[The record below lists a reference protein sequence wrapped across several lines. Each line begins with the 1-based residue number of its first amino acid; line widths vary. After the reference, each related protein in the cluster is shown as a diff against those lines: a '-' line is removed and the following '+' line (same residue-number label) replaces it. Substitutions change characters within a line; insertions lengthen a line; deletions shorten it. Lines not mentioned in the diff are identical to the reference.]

1 VIMSGD
7 THPHAYPPIE
17 ASSPLPG
24 HNESRIEP
32 PASLRPQYYATL
44 AATLG
49 GMVMGTSIGW
59 SGPALTMLVGNSSA
73 TPPSN
78 SSSYFHEFPVTV
90 SQGNFIASLMPAGA
104 LVGGLIGG
112 LLISKLGRKGTMMGA
127 SVFFALSYLC
137 LAAAQNVWMLFAG
150 RYLCGLSAGITTIA
164 TPTYVSET
172 VSPHVRGMLGSCF
185 QLMITIGV
193 LYVDVVGELFLFEH
207 REFIIFCELVT
218 KKDNYCICDKK

>member
-1 VIMSGD
+1 VWKKECSRCAYNHHLQHRQIISVIMSGD

-104 LVGGLIGG
+104 LVGGKYYIYHKINRLFS
-112 LLISKLGRKGTMMGA
+112 LKL
-127 SVFFALSYLC
+127 
-137 LAAAQNVWMLFAG
+137 
-150 RYLCGLSAGITTIA
+150 
-164 TPTYVSET
+164 SE
-172 VSPHVRGMLGSCF
+172 F
-185 QLMITIGV
+185 
-193 LYVDVVGELFLFEH
+193 
-207 REFIIFCELVT
+207 
-218 KKDNYCICDKK
+218 